1 MATPAE
7 IQAQLDTTG
16 KGPTILRMQNTIGTT
31 LDSFYVDG
39 GIPTAGRCMWIDTTA
54 ANTASQQADTI
65 RAALL
70 AYR

>member
-31 LDSFYVDG
+31 LDSFYVQG
-39 GIPTAGRCMWIDTTA
+39 NYPTNRTLWCDTTA
-54 ANTASQQADTI
+54 SETATQQSDAI
-65 RAALL
+65 KARLL
-70 AYR
+70 AFR

>member
-31 LDSFYVDG
+31 LDSFYVHG
-39 GIPTAGRCMWIDTTA
+39 GIPYGGRDMWVDTTA
-54 ANTASQQADTI
+54 ADTATQQSDAI
-65 RAALL
+65 KAALL